1 MNGREVALWIIG
13 SGVLLALMYV
23 GQPLLVPLVFSLLL
37 WAVVNAM
44 VEALVALRVPR
55 AISLTVAV
63 LILVLA
69 MWVMLQ
75 VLANQAASLAAA
87 IPGYGSKLSAIV
99 TRFLVPLHVDVKP
112 SDIVHSLNIPGYLTG
127 AAASVGSSLFAVI
140 QVLVYLGFL
149 LGEQHLMEEKV
160 ARLQRDDERHNEIRQ
175 VVRQIARQIQA
186 YLGVCTILSAI
197 MGAATWIL
205 LAAMGVQFAGFWA
218 VVIFLL
224 TYVPTIGAVGVVF
237 PGLMALVQFGNFT
250 GAIVIVTVLGALH
263 FILLNVAE
271 NVILGKTLNL
281 SPFAII
287 ISLTFWGLVWGVA
300 GLFLAVPVTGAI
312 AIVCN
317 HIEKLRWIAVL
328 LAGPPTSGHAR
339 HPLAHTAHHQHHAT

>member
-1 MNGREVALWIIG
+1 MTGREVATWIIG
-13 SGVLLALMYV
+13 SAALLGLMYY
-23 GQPLLVPLVFSLLL
+23 GQALLVPLVFSLLL

-55 AISLTVAV
+55 PLALAGSL

-75 VLANQAASLAAA
+75 ILANQAASLATA
-87 IPGYGSKLSAIV
+87 IPGYGAKLSGII
-99 TRFLVPLHVDVKP
+99 TRVLVPLHVDVKP
-112 SDIVHSLNIPGYLTG
+112 GEIVHSLNIPGFLTS

-149 LGEQHLMEEKV
+149 LGEQHLMTEKV
-160 ARLQRDDERHNEIRQ
+160 ARLQRDDERINEIRQ
-175 VVRQIARQIQA
+175 VVATIARQIQA

-197 MGAATWIL
+197 MGAATWVL
-205 LAAMGVQFAGFWA
+205 LAFMGVQFAGFWA

-237 PGLMALVQFGNFT
+237 PALMALVQFGDFT
-250 GAIVIVTVLGALH
+250 GALVIVIVLGGLH
-263 FILLNVAE
+263 FILLNIAQSL
-271 NVILGKTLNL
+271 ILGKTLNL

-287 ISLTFWGLVWGVA
+287 ISLTFWGLLWGVA

-317 HIEKLRWIAVL
+317 HIEHLRWLAVL
-328 LAGPPTSGHAR
+328 LAGPPTAAHAH
-339 HPLAHTAHHQHHAT
+339 HPLAHHPGHHHAA